1 MPPLADWEPFQLS
14 ELPVSESQEKHNR
27 TCTPCGRAWTASA
40 YAVHEATHAAV
51 AMGLGI
57 EPEFVAIDAEQE
69 IALTREEA
77 SLYPMLREGDMVPAV
92 ATRLGDT
99 ALRKYP
105 NRVLIAMA
113 APSCVKTGHKI
124 VDEYAAVEA
133 CIAVERAKVLDGD
146 KLGILDRAKEEVERP
161 WVQDKILDLARQ
173 LAKTGWV
180 DLR

>member
-14 ELPVSESQEKHNR
+14 ELPVSELQEKHNR

-51 AMGLGI
+51 AIGLGLR
-57 EPEFVAIDAEQE
+57 PEFVAIDAEQE
-69 IALTREEA
+69 IALTRMEA
-77 SLYPMLREGDMVPAV
+77 SLYPMLRAGDLVPAV
-92 ATRLGDT
+92 ATRLGDD
-99 ALRKYP
+99 ALRHEPKK
-105 NRVLIAMA
+105 VLVAMA
-113 APSCVKTGHKI
+113 APSCVKTGHRI

-133 CIAVERAKVLDGD
+133 CIATERARTTGHDPD
-146 KLGILDRAKEEVERP
+146 EILDWAKTEVELP
-161 WVQDKILDLARQ
+161 AVQDMILELARQ